1 MRTKEQI
8 LTDIENLQQELK
20 KLEDFEKYEA
30 HLYPFYD
37 KSLHEKVKQLQD
49 KIEEY
54 NIPLRVTV
62 NENSWTIVIDFENNP
77 NKNNLVFKI
86 KDESYLESI
95 KNIIDEYIVYCDV
108 YHQLRKMFNMR
119 TLQSLDIT
127 LLGKNH
133 FNFECASSRFEN
145 YQFDIVLNDD
155 LSVKTVKG
163 YFIDKVDNVNI
174 THNTYKTYGYNLN
187 IKAIESPKNNEKI
200 QLTFSATRRNFPLH
214 ELTNKIKE
222 IINIL
227 NDVPDDHQ

>member
-20 KLEDFEKYEA
+20 QLEDFEKYEA
-30 HLYPFYD
+30 HLYPIYD
-37 KSLHEKVKQLQD
+37 KSLREKVKQLQD

-77 NKNNLVFKI
+77 NKSNLVFKLT
-86 KDESYLESI
+86 DESYLESTI
-95 KNIIDEYIVYCDV
+95 NIIDDYIVYCDV

-119 TLQSLDIT
+119 TLQSLDVN
-127 LLGKNH
+127 LLGQNY
-133 FNFECASSRFEN
+133 FNFECISSRFEN
-145 YQFDIVLNDD
+145 YQFDIILNDD

-163 YFIDKVDNVNI
+163 YFIDKTDNVNI
-174 THNTYKTYGYNLN
+174 YSKPHKSYGYNLN
-187 IKAIESPKNNEKI
+187 IKAIESNKTHEKV
-200 QLTFSATRRNFPLH
+200 QLTFSATRRNFPLD

-227 NDVPDDHQ
+227 NDVPDYII